1 MYVDVS
7 ATGTVSAVQRPVA
20 DRYSPTEVGL
30 TSRLDVPIA
39 TQELSVVHA
48 TVESGTEILTAG
60 RPVTCGVIA
69 VGVVVAHDASSTP
82 ATEHIVTIRTSERT
96 EAGTRLIVSL

>member
-7 ATGTVSAVQRPVA
+7 ATGTVSVVQRPVA

-39 TQELSVVHA
+39 THELSVVHA
-48 TVESGTEILTAG
+48 TVDSGTEILTAG
-60 RPVTCGVIA
+60 RPVTWGFIA
-69 VGVVVAHDASSTP
+69 GVVEAHDANNT
-82 ATEHIVTIRTSERT
+82 AANEHIATIRTSERT